1 MPKRPDAMT
10 ELATIG
16 MFGPI
21 VIAARLQMLA
31 LETMRPT
38 AKGRRETMRMTAEKP
53 IAAME
58 GALAMQRSML
68 DSSLRFWRDT
78 GAAFTAL
85 AVPAPAASVAA
96 AVQPAR
102 RRVRANAR
110 RLRGL

>member
-1 MPKRPDAMT
+1 MPKRPDTMT

-16 MFGPI
+16 MFAPI

-53 IAAME
+53 VAVME
-58 GALAMQRSML
+58 GAFAMQRSMF
-68 DSSLRFWRDT
+68 DSSMRFWRDM
-78 GAAFTAL
+78 GAAVTTL
-85 AVPAPAASVAA
+85 AVTAPTASVATA
-96 AVQPAR
+96 IHPAR

-110 RLRGL
+110 RLRKM